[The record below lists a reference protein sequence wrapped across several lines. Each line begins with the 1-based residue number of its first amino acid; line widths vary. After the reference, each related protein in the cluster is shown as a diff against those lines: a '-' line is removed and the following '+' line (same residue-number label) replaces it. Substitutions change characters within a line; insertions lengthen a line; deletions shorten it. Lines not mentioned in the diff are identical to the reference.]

1 MNGARSATGK
11 AARNILIT
19 GASGGI
25 GAELAAVLAAQGH
38 RLLLNGRDERA
49 LTALRK
55 SLSDQTDVSVVCADL
70 LDEEGLPVIT
80 DAASTFSGGID
91 SVVHA
96 AGINHF
102 GLLDTLED
110 DAVSRIFR
118 LNVELPARLTRALL
132 PQLKSRP
139 AGQIVFI
146 GSMLGR
152 IGYPGNAAYCASKAA
167 VRALAESLRRE
178 LADTALH
185 VVHVAPRATRT
196 RFNSPAQTAL
206 NDRLHVRSDDAA
218 HVARVIARAMAH
230 NHANTEIGWPEKFF
244 ARLNALF
251 PALVDR
257 GLSGQ
262 LAEIK
267 RYAGG
272 TSATDDRQ
280 LVKLHREV
288 LP

>member
-1 MNGARSATGK
+1 MNNHVRQSAGT
-11 AARNILIT
+11 ARNILIT

-25 GAELAAVLAAQGH
+25 GAELAAMLAAQGH
-38 RLLLNGRDERA
+38 HLLLNGRDERA
-49 LTALRK
+49 LFALRK
-55 SLSDQTDVSVVCADL
+55 SLLGKTDVSVVCADL
-70 LDEEGLPVIT
+70 LEEEALPVIT

-102 GLLDTLED
+102 GLLETLDD
-110 DAVSRIFR
+110 DAVSRVFR

-139 AGQIVFI
+139 AGQVVFI

-152 IGYPGNAAYCASKAA
+152 IGYPGNASYCASKAA

-178 LADTALH
+178 LADTTVR

-206 NDRLHVRSDDAA
+206 NDRLHVHSDDAA
-218 HVARVIARAMAH
+218 HVARVIANAMQH
-230 NHANTEIGWPEKFF
+230 NRANTEIGWPEKFF

-251 PALVDR
+251 PSLVDR

-272 TSATDDRQ
+272 TSADSDRHI
-280 LVKLHREV
+280 VKLNREV